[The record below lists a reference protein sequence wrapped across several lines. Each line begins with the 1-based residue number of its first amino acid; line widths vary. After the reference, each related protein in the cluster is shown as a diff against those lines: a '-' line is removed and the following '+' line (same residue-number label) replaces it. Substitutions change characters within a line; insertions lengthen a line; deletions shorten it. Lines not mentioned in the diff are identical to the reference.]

1 MHDLPLETLSSIA
14 LHKALSKGTTTF
26 PSFSKSAKQ
35 AFYFVSIQTQYVIN
49 YKWNWPKA
57 TSCFLFLSPIP
68 PFLHLIQAFKTIVS
82 LALK

>member
-1 MHDLPLETLSSIA
+1 MNDLPVETLSSIA
-14 LHKALSKGTTTF
+14 SHKALSKGTTTF

-35 AFYFVSIQTQYVIN
+35 AFHFVSIQTQYVIN

-57 TSCFLFLSPIP
+57 AHSFLFLSPIP